1 MQTQGLRPRT
11 PRSLRRRSAW
21 EMRKAAAP
29 HREFVAGGGGK
40 PHRRRFPPPPRRSPP
55 PPFPAPIL
63 PLLWRGGRTTRGE
76 RAADAPRAVGP
87 RPAETAPGVAG
98 VRGAREPRRWST
110 VRRPTGEASRPARAA
125 SVCLRGGGIGGG
137 GEEGGDAGRGENRR
151 RRGFA
156 PRPAKNQPC
165 GAAAPY
171 SLSRAAPERS
181 GGAGAKPLRS
191 HFLLVLGVAFFRS
204 TSHRDSV

>member
-1 MQTQGLRPRT
+1 MHPQGLRPRT
-11 PRSLRRRSAW
+11 PRSLRRRSAA
-21 EMRKAAAP
+21 ELRRAAAP
-29 HREFVAGGGGK
+29 HRCVVCGGRGQT
-40 PHRRRFPPPPRRSPP
+40 PPPPFSPVPRGPP

-125 SVCLRGGGIGGG
+125 SVCLRGGGVGGG

-156 PRPAKNQPC
+156 PRPAKKQPC